1 VVADNGVNRLVRCL
15 CALATAALTTAITM
29 QVSAADQP
37 KPILRIETAG
47 HNSRMNDAA
56 TDRAGH
62 LLLTVGND
70 KTARMWSLPDLRPI
84 GVLRPAIG
92 PRAEGTLYAV
102 AISPD
107 GAVAAVGGY
116 LAEVLLFDLR
126 SRNIL
131 HRWADLPDSVLSL
144 AFSPDGSR
152 LAIGLGAQGVRIL
165 RVADGTVLAEDRDFT
180 DGVYGLDFAS
190 DGRLAASSPDGDIRL

>member
-1 VVADNGVNRLVRCL
+1 MMGDNGVKRVAQCL
-15 CALATAALTTAITM
+15 CALATAALTAAITV

-37 KPILRIETAG
+37 KPILRIETAR

-62 LLLTVGND
+62 LLLTVGDD

-92 PRAEGTLYAV
+92 PKAEGALYAV

-107 GAVAAVGGY
+107 GAVAAVGGAAGDFCTNQASY
-116 LAEVLLFDLR
+116 T
-126 SRNIL
+126 NQ
-131 HRWADLPDSVLSL
+131 
-144 AFSPDGSR
+144 AFGFGSGVGS
-152 LAIGLGAQGVRIL
+152 GL
-165 RVADGTVLAEDRDFT
+165 
-180 DGVYGLDFAS
+180 
-190 DGRLAASSPDGDIRL
+190 